1 MNYRMSLVLHN
12 TNDIS
17 EIRESA
23 LVSEQD
29 KMKDIYKSL
38 YNVLISIPIVTTSIL
53 ICIFNYIITV
63 VNIIASK
70 LGILDAIEHIP
81 MTLYLE
87 NDQM

>member
-1 MNYRMSLVLHN
+1 MSLVLHS

-17 EIRESA
+17 EIRVNA

-29 KMKDIYKSL
+29 KMKDIYKSFYQL
-38 YNVLISIPIVTTSIL
+38 FISIPIVTTSIL

-70 LGILDAIEHIP
+70 LGILNTIEHIP
-81 MTLYLE
+81 MTLCLE
-87 NDQM
+87 NDKI

>member
-1 MNYRMSLVLHN
+1 MSLVLHN

-17 EIRESA
+17 EIRASA

-29 KMKDIYKSL
+29 KMKDIYKSFYQL
-38 YNVLISIPIVTTSIL
+38 FISIPIVTTSIL

-70 LGILDAIEHIP
+70 LGINTIEHIP

-87 NDQM
+87 NDQL

>member
-1 MNYRMSLVLHN
+1 MSLVLHN
-12 TNDIS
+12 TDDIS
-17 EIRESA
+17 EIRVNA

-29 KMKDIYKSL
+29 KMKDIYKSFYQL
-38 YNVLISIPIVTTSIL
+38 FISIPIVTTSIL

-70 LGILDAIEHIP
+70 LGILNTIEHIP

-87 NDQM
+87 NNQM

>member
-1 MNYRMSLVLHN
+1 MSLVLHN

-70 LGILDAIEHIP
+70 LGILNTIEHIP

>member
-1 MNYRMSLVLHN
+1 MSLVLHN
-12 TNDIS
+12 TDDIS
-17 EIRESA
+17 EIRASA

-29 KMKDIYKSL
+29 KMKDIYKSFYQL
-38 YNVLISIPIVTTSIL
+38 FISIPIVTTSIL

-70 LGILDAIEHIP
+70 LGILNTIEHIP

-87 NDQM
+87 NNQM